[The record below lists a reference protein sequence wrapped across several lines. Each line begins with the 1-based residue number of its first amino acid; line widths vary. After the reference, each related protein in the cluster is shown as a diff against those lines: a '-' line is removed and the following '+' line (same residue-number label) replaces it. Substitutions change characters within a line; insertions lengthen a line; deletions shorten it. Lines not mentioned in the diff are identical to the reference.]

1 MIDFVSPKKN
11 FFSSDHKDYF
21 DKLFHSI
28 ILFNIFP
35 VVSGTIRLE
44 NALVKEQYD
53 KICDEISKLDK
64 TERKKYKKEK
74 ENIIEDSIFK
84 NCEDLLFDKNNYHN
98 FDTCLHFSRNLLED
112 FMNIYFS
119 DGRIEKFNP
128 NVPYMLLVEPNFS
141 VDIRQY

>member
-74 ENIIEDSIFK
+74 ENIFG
-84 NCEDLLFDKNNYHN
+84 NNTCFSKSSNVSKYCVLV
-98 FDTCLHFSRNLLED
+98 DTSLTPVR
-112 FMNIYFS
+112 
-119 DGRIEKFNP
+119 
-128 NVPYMLLVEPNFS
+128 
-141 VDIRQY
+141 